1 MDLHYLDFE
10 FSDEDSGAGSFD
22 AMAAVRPDRL
32 PALLAEVAAVLRW
45 AHRGFGVPGAPP
57 EDGEWDFAL
66 QAVADP
72 DRPLAITYDVG
83 KGEVAMGHAGGA
95 LVTVTLTLTGVPAF
109 CEALRGS
116 FGLED

>member
-1 MDLHYLDFE
+1 MPWRPCGPTACRPCWP
-10 FSDEDSGAGSFD
+10 SGRR
-22 AMAAVRPDRL
+22 V
-32 PALLAEVAAVLRW
+32 ALGAS
-45 AHRGFGVPGAPP
+45 GFGVPGAPP